1 MTLRNIFASFF
12 LCVALA
18 AAQRS
23 AIAQAPA
30 RTGAEA
36 EIQPV
41 LVVGN
46 VKRPTSLVLRREATL
61 TRAISAAGGTREQSR
76 LVKVRVFRYLGE
88 RPQQLTFELGTV
100 MSAGAFGQVIIK
112 PGDIIEVSDEFGR
125 FRLPYGIPTPIGPPR
140 PKWDPPILRRRSPY
154 C

>member
-1 MTLRNIFASFF
+1 MRLRNILAGFF
-12 LCVALA
+12 LCVVLA

-23 AIAQAPA
+23 AIAQVPA

-46 VKRPTSLVLRREATL
+46 VKKPTSLVLRRQATL
-61 TRAISAAGGTREQSR
+61 ARAISAAGGTREKSG

-88 RPQQLTFELGTV
+88 RPQQLMFELGGV
-100 MSAGAFGQVIIK
+100 MGAGAFGQVIIK

-125 FRLPYGIPTPIGPPR
+125 FRLPYGIPAPIGPPG
-140 PKWDPPILRRRSPY
+140 PKWDSPI
-154 C
+154 

>member
-1 MTLRNIFASFF
+1 MTLRNIFAGFF
-12 LCVALA
+12 LCAALS
-18 AAQRS
+18 AAQPS
-23 AIAQAPA
+23 AIAQVPA

-36 EIQPV
+36 QIQPV

-46 VKRPTSLVLRREATL
+46 VKRPTSLVLRTEATL
-61 TRAISAAGGTREQSR
+61 ARAISAAGGTRDESG

-88 RPQQLTFELGTV
+88 RPQQLMFELGTV
-100 MSAGAFGQVIIK
+100 MGAGAFGQVIIK

-125 FRLPYGIPTPIGPPR
+125 FRLPYGIPTPIEPPR
-140 PKWDPPILRRRSPY
+140 PKWDSPIIRRESPY